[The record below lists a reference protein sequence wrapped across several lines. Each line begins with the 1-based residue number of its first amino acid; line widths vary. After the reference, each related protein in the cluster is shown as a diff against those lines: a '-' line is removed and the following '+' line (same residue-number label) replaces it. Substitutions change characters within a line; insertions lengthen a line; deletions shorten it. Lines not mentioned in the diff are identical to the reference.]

1 MGNMKNITRTNQPL
15 VSVVMPAY
23 NAGSYIAEAIES
35 ILHQTYKNL
44 ELIIVDDGSTD
55 TTHHIAKAY
64 AKKDSRVV
72 VLHNDKH
79 NGISMTANRG
89 MRRTRGAYV
98 ARMDADDIALPDR
111 LEKQIAYLESHKET
125 VAVGGFC
132 YIINKDGKV
141 IGRKT
146 FPTAFEEIYEYIFRF
161 IPVQQGTL
169 TIAKHRLPKNFAF
182 YEDGMNTAEEV
193 ELFFKLF
200 QHGRVENMP
209 VYMLAYRMHDTNTS
223 FANLRATFLLTLVAR
238 IKAIYRYGYT
248 PELYGALM
256 TAAQTIVVLILPKH
270 ITLLLYKSLRFMRT
284 YQMPRFS
291 LSITFP
297 QRIIRAA
304 TAA

>member
-1 MGNMKNITRTNQPL
+1 MKRQAKTSQPL

-23 NAGSYIAEAIES
+23 NAGAYIAEAIES
-35 ILHQTYKNL
+35 ILNQTYKNL
-44 ELIIVDDGSTD
+44 ELIIVNDGSTD
-55 TTHHIAKAY
+55 DTYAIAKKY
-64 AKKDSRVV
+64 AKKDRRVV

-79 NGISMTANRG
+79 NGLSITANKG
-89 MRRTRGAYV
+89 MRKTKGVYI
-98 ARMDADDIALPDR
+98 ARMDADDIALPER
-111 LEKQIAYLESHKET
+111 IEKQVAYLEAHKET

-132 YIINKDGKV
+132 YIINKNGKI

-146 FPTAFEEIYEYIFRF
+146 FPTSFEEIYEYIFRF

-209 VYMLAYRMHDTNTS
+209 AYMLAYRMHDTNTS

-248 PELYGALM
+248 PEAYGALM
-256 TAAQTIVVLILPKH
+256 TAAQTIVVLLLPKH
-270 ITLLLYKSLRFMRT
+270 LTLALYKSLRFMRM
-284 YQMPRFS
+284 YQMPKLQF
-291 LSITFP
+291 SITFP
-297 QRIIRAA
+297 QRIIRPALAA
-304 TAA
+304 